1 MKLDS
6 TNSLSAA
13 LQAHYCR
20 IEGKT
25 RTPQGTQHAEP
36 APQAGPAIKTYT
48 KSSSSLHHDNAPAT
62 GWCYI
67 FVHNQRVRAVE
78 EQLRHD
84 GRPYFI
90 HKSIKYVPRHK
101 DGTGGARSMSV
112 PTVSGLVFL
121 QGAPADTQLYLDRHL
136 PPYHLCKDC
145 SNGRVAIIPH
155 SQMTPFMRIAQAD
168 PERIRFL
175 LHPFH
180 YYAKNRTLLRITSGP
195 FAGIEGYVIRIA
207 RDRRL
212 VMQVGGMS
220 IALSGVHAERFE
232 EVGKHETTA
241 PHREGPAYYP
251 RALHE
256 RNAFIDH
263 YFPPVRTPQGAATQA
278 ESIDLLRQQLLADTA
293 QGKIEQTEA
302 YEMLHFM
309 VEEAEYYYAALLP
322 HFSTELSPVTAATS
336 RVMQAI
342 STLIASL
349 PANSPARQ
357 LREAEYDELVN
368 RCGYWALPAHNA

>member
-1 MKLDS
+1 MTLDS

-13 LQAHYCR
+13 PQTHYCR
-20 IEGKT
+20 LDGKT
-25 RTPQGTQHAEP
+25 RTLQGKQHAEP
-36 APQAGPAIKTYT
+36 APQAGPAIKSYT
-48 KSSSSLHHDNAPAT
+48 KSSSPVHHDNAPAT

-101 DGTGGARSMSV
+101 DGTGGARSLSV

-121 QGAPADTQLYLDRHL
+121 QGTPADTQLYLDNNL

-145 SNGRVAIIPH
+145 SNGCVAIIPH

-180 YYAKNRTLLRITSGP
+180 YYAQNRTLLRITSGP
-195 FAGIEGYVIRIA
+195 FAGIEGYVIRIS

-212 VMQVGGMS
+212 
-220 IALSGVHAERFE
+220 LCR
-232 EVGKHETTA
+232 
-241 PHREGPAYYP
+241 
-251 RALHE
+251 L
-256 RNAFIDH
+256 
-263 YFPPVRTPQGAATQA
+263 AA
-278 ESIDLLRQQLLADTA
+278 
-293 QGKIEQTEA
+293 
-302 YEMLHFM
+302 
-309 VEEAEYYYAALLP
+309 
-322 HFSTELSPVTAATS
+322 
-336 RVMQAI
+336 
-342 STLIASL
+342 
-349 PANSPARQ
+349 
-357 LREAEYDELVN
+357 
-368 RCGYWALPAHNA
+368 

>member
-1 MKLDS
+1 MTLDS

-13 LQAHYCR
+13 PQTHYCR
-20 IEGKT
+20 LDGKT
-25 RTPQGTQHAEP
+25 RTLQGKQHAEP
-36 APQAGPAIKTYT
+36 APQAGPAIKSYT
-48 KSSSSLHHDNAPAT
+48 KSSSPLHHDNAPAT

-101 DGTGGARSMSV
+101 DGTGGARSLSV

-121 QGAPADTQLYLDRHL
+121 QGTPADTQLYLDNNL

-180 YYAKNRTLLRITSGP
+180 YYAQNRTLLRITSGP
-195 FAGIEGYVIRIA
+195 FAGIEGYVIRIS

-232 EVGKHETTA
+232 EVGKHEAATRHEDA
-241 PHREGPAYYP
+241 ARYP

-263 YFPPVRTPQGAATQA
+263 YFHPVRTQHEAAAQA

-293 QGKIEQTEA
+293 QGKIDPAEA

-309 VEEAEYYYAALLP
+309 VEESDYYYAPLLP
-322 HFSTELSPVTAATS
+322 RFSTELEPVTAATS

-342 STLIASL
+342 SALIAQL
-349 PANSPARQ
+349 PANSPTRQ

-368 RCGYWALPAHNA
+368 RCGYWVLALQDS